1 MTTWRKQPWTWAKT
15 AVGVAVVA
23 TLAACG
29 GGGGSSSTPPS
40 TSTASVSGVASKGL
54 MRNAVVSAYAV
65 KADGTVDRSKALA
78 TDRTDNAGLYEL
90 RGLPAGQ
97 VVVIEVV
104 ADDQTR
110 MDDEATGAVIT
121 PVARFTMRA
130 AAVPEAGGTASVQV
144 TPFSEMAVAIAEK
157 NAGGLKADT
166 VAAANAQVVLFVG
179 GTDVLKDKPEFD
191 PDTKAPLNAA
201 AVALAAVSKLAE
213 RGGLGCGV
221 PLSQLSAPGRVT
233 AAGAVIAAP
242 AAPAPADQAAAV
254 KCVVE
259 QLAALGTKDDDTSDG
274 TDVVAELESSRQD
287 IIAQVGY
294 TGTVPP
300 VQTADTVA
308 PSTISTTVAG
318 YIRDAKALITSLR
331 TTGATLSNKT
341 EPTAI
346 TTRLKSVGDAFD
358 SAVAPLDSSSWTQI
372 VTAMAGTFVIDS
384 GPWIYSELMVD
395 SAGRFNL
402 LNTSADLPGQS
413 QNVPVTCRFAD
424 ATFSATVPSGPTN
437 QLICR
442 ATYAVREATA
452 PLPAGVGSSNTNVA
466 FQHHFRL
473 KRGTDD
479 SMTIESRLV
488 RQFGTIN
495 STSGVFEPST
505 VATDALPVA
514 GGDKAFRTATATRTC
529 ERSDDVITS
538 CNAFGIS
545 GEMAAGL
552 HFEPGVGYSSRGTHQ
567 QIALNFASSAT
578 GTGNT
583 LTKLATTAEF
593 KVMSGTTRLS
603 TVAIKNG
610 SEIIAKTATPGNVY
624 NVSSALADMENSS
637 AKFIVEAVA
646 PNGATLTGTL
656 SASSFIPDGTGR
668 AVPTLAS
675 FQGVI
680 KEAGGAALFD
690 GTLTATMPDYLQL
703 NQGNNWSLGLN
714 GTLIT
719 SGTNTLTLNATLTQ
733 EQYDAGTGKRK
744 FGLAGT
750 YSENGTQKVILS
762 GTVNEI
768 TPSESALRF
777 STPSGVAFTVTSGA
791 TSIPIAKGRDSVG
804 VYDVDKSLLVYADN
818 SYERF

>member
-121 PVARFTMRA
+121 PVAGFTMRA

-191 PDTKAPLNAA
+191 PDTKAPLNAS
-201 AVALAAVSKLAE
+201 AVALAAVSKLAQL
-213 RGGLGCGV
+213 GGLGCGNSA
-221 PLSQLSAPGRVT
+221 SQASVPGRVT

-242 AAPAPADQAAAV
+242 AAPADQAAAV

-300 VQTADTVA
+300 VQTTDPIA

-346 TTRLKSVGDAFD
+346 TTRLKAVGDAFD
-358 SAVAPLDSSSWTQI
+358 GAVAPLDSSSWTQI

-413 QNVPVTCRFAD
+413 QNVPVICRFAD
-424 ATFSATVPSGPTN
+424 AAFSATVPSGPTN

-442 ATYAVREATA
+442 ATYHQREVTE
-452 PLPAGVGSSNTNVA
+452 PLPDGVGSSNTAVA

-479 SMTIESRLV
+479 SMTVESRLV
-488 RQFGTIN
+488 RQFGTI
-495 STSGVFEPST
+495 SSRSGMFEPST

-514 GGDKAFRTATATRTC
+514 GGEKAFRTATATRTC
-529 ERSDDVITS
+529 ERSGDVITS

-552 HFEPGVGYSSRGTHQ
+552 HFESGVGYSSRGTHQ
-567 QIALNFASSAT
+567 QIAVNFASSAT

-624 NVSSALADMENSS
+624 KVSSALADMANSS
-637 AKFIVEAVA
+637 AKLIVEAVA

-656 SASSFIPDGTGR
+656 NASSFIPDGTGR
-668 AVPTLAS
+668 AVPKLAS

-690 GTLTATMPDYLQL
+690 GTLTATMPEYLQL
-703 NQGNNWSLGLN
+703 NQGNNWSLALN

-733 EQYDAGTGKRK
+733 QQYDAGTGNRK

-768 TPSESALRF
+768 TPSESALTF
-777 STPSGVAFTVTSGA
+777 STPSGVSFTVTSGA
-791 TSIPIAKGRDSVG
+791 TSIPIAKGSDSVG